1 MGKLL
6 DEAVENAPNR
16 RGFLAKTGLFGA
28 ATLAAA
34 GLRNVDGQTTA
45 APTDADILN
54 FALNLEY
61 LEAEFYTVATTGLT
75 IDKMGIGIT
84 GSGAAGATTGGGQV
98 NFAAS
103 NSNAPMASA
112 IAMEIAYDERAHVTY
127 IRAALAAAG
136 ATPIAKPA
144 N

>member
-6 DEAVENAPNR
+6 DEAIENAPNR

-28 ATLAAA
+28 ATLAAV
-34 GLRNVDGQTTA
+34 GLRNVEGQTTA

-61 LEAEFYTVATTGLT
+61 LEAEFYTVATTGMT
-75 IDKMGIGIT
+75 IDKMGVGIT
-84 GSGAAGATTGGGQV
+84 GSGTAGATTGGGQV

-103 NSNAPMASA
+103 NSSAPMA
-112 IAMEIAYDERAHVTY
+112 RRPT
-127 IRAALAAAG
+127 
-136 ATPIAKPA
+136 
-144 N
+144 